1 MCRKRDSALNR
12 AQLNVQPVGGLT
24 VVKPVIL
31 GVVGVPAAAL
41 VSLVAFG
48 SGTAAADDY
57 AGQSYSD
64 ASSAISD
71 AGQKVVIASTVGD
84 QDAQGDCVVTHSQM
98 APWLKGDDFAPVTD
112 TVLVYLNCDAKLA
125 SNKAPGNS
133 LASPEGQ
140 AEKAAEEQAAAQ
152 QNESDEL
159 AGTDQSVGAP
169 GAH

>member
-1 MCRKRDSALNR
+1 
-12 AQLNVQPVGGLT
+12 VGGLT
-24 VVKPVIL
+24 VVKPVVL
-31 GVVGVPAAAL
+31 GVLGVPAAAL

-64 ASSAISD
+64 ASSAISN
-71 AGQKVVIASTVGD
+71 AGQKVVIAAKVGD
-84 QDAQGDCVVTHSQM
+84 QDAQDDCVVSHSQM
-98 APWLKGDDFAPVTD
+98 APWIKGDSFTPVTD

-140 AEKAAEEQAAAQ
+140 AEKATEDEAAAKAASE
-152 QNESDEL
+152 QNAGDEL